1 MKSENKNNKP
11 IKTDLKDKK
20 LLLSLDFNAR
30 SSYSELAKL
39 TGLSKQGVE
48 YKLNN
53 LIKKGIIKGF
63 YPVINCPKLG
73 YLYCR
78 LSLVLKNI
86 KPEEEKELLNYLSS
100 SKSTLWV
107 FTTQGVFDI
116 LAGYLVKSIT
126 EFKSNIE
133 ELLKMYGKY
142 IKYKNESVT
151 TEVIH
156 FQHRY
161 LLNKRETR
169 EINIKEVLEKVE
181 IDETDKKI
189 LKELAEDAR
198 SSLIRIANNIK
209 ISSKVVSYR
218 IRRMEKIN
226 LIEGYRPEIDHN
238 KLGYTYYKLWI
249 NINYEDFS
257 GMKKLYSYIKEN
269 PIVLFIVKGSGFP
282 EDLDIEI
289 MVKDNQEL
297 FSFIKELKLKF
308 PNLIGDYKAFT
319 YLETKKVRYLPF

>member
-1 MKSENKNNKP
+1 MKSKNNNNKP
-11 IKTDLKDKK
+11 LKTDLRDKK

-30 SSYSELAKL
+30 SSYAELAKA
-39 TGLSKQGVE
+39 TGLSKQGAE

-53 LIKKGIIKGF
+53 LIKKGIIKSF

-73 YLYCR
+73 YIYCR

-100 SKSTLWV
+100 NKSTLWV

-116 LAGYLVKSIT
+116 LIGYLVKSIT
-126 EFKSNIE
+126 EFKKNIE
-133 ELLKMYGKY
+133 ELLEKYGKY
-142 IKYKNESVT
+142 IKFKSESVT

-161 LLNKRETR
+161 LLNHKESK
-169 EINIKEVLEKVE
+169 EINIKETSEHIE
-181 IDETDKKI
+181 IDETDKKV

-198 SSLIRIANNIK
+198 SPLIRIANNLK
-209 ISSKVVSYR
+209 ISPKVVSYR
-218 IRRMEKIN
+218 INRMEKN
-226 LIEGYRPEIDHN
+226 GLIEGYRPEIDHN

-249 NINYEDFS
+249 NINYENFKEI
-257 GMKKLYSYIKEN
+257 KKLYFYIKQN
-269 PIVLFIVKGSGFP
+269 PIVLFIVKGSGLP
-282 EDLDIEI
+282 EDLDLEI

-297 FSFIKELKLKF
+297 FNFIKDLKIKF